1 MADIRINSLPT
12 TATSF
17 NTDDYIALDGASGG
31 TRKML
36 AATLPLTDVTF
47 GSSGPSAKSSI
58 AARASRQGLVFDGT
72 GGVYTGIISGPSTN
86 DFTTACWVNPTSFA
100 ASGYLFGNSQ
110 SGSFYLGVRVTTGAL
125 FTGKSAGA
133 SFADTTFS
141 LTAGKNQLLVRVKS
155 GSSVTWYLNGVAIQS
170 GITDSND
177 YNGGFEY
184 YGSANSSA
192 AIFTGTLIPLIY
204 NRALSAAEVVAL
216 YEAGVPAGADYNT
229 ATNTSQT
236 SGTFALATGSGTVT
250 GASATG
256 FTASITGNSFGVVS
270 AATARSGITVGSKFL
285 VTFSATLTSGDTPK
299 VYLANTATAGN
310 TTGVTASVNVSS
322 GSNSIVLTGSSNVST
337 TLYLN
342 FQPPATGS
350 ASYAISSITIT
361 PLGLLLAPDAGQA
374 GGGLTWYDTSG
385 NAANITLPASGVSWN
400 VPSSRYLGGN
410 WTTSGNLT
418 VSGTDGAI
426 SNNPNA
432 APSNNASAPGPFAL
446 TGAGWDTTFGSR
458 TIGIKLDPV
467 FLYSTASGSN
477 SAFGQTYP
485 DLSFKFLNS
494 DGGGTYVERVRF
506 TGAGN
511 LLVGTGSD
519 SGFKLTTYGSGQT
532 TANFANSGN
541 KGGAILVR
549 DSGGGA
555 GAGGAVLLGNF
566 YGYHA
571 AIKALLS
578 DGSNNTT
585 GDLAFSTRAASS
597 DAALTE
603 RMRIAAN
610 GNLLLGTTT
619 DSGEK
624 LQVSGTVG
632 VKGGSALRLYNPSNS
647 AYASI
652 EMDSNNVVNVNYTT
666 AFGVTIRTQGGT
678 ASTPASASAAGIAG
692 TIQWDASY
700 IYVCTAANT
709 WKRVA
714 IATW

>member
-47 GSSGPSAKSSI
+47 GSSGASAKSSI
-58 AARASRQGLVFDGT
+58 AARAARQGIQMDGT
-72 GGVYTGIISGPSTN
+72 AGGTVAFPAPGTGDYTYAFWLNPTNFSATRYVLGATSGPTVAVFVNTSGQVGINNLSTN
-86 DFTTACWVNPTSFA
+86 S
-100 ASGYLFGNSQ
+100 L
-110 SGSFYLGVRVTTGAL
+110 TG
-125 FTGKSAGA
+125 TV
-133 SFADTTFS
+133 S
-141 LTAGKNQLLVRVKS
+141 LTAGKWQLVTLRRTGTNLYIGINGVEESAITDNRNYTVAS
-155 GSSVTWYLNGVAIQS
+155 GIWAGSSATTNDPWLGGIS
-170 GITDSND
+170 GP
-177 YNGGFEY
+177 YV
-184 YGSANSSA
+184 
-192 AIFTGTLIPLIY
+192 Y

-410 WTTSGNLT
+410 WTTTGNLT
-418 VSGTDGAI
+418 VSGTGSINGGSGTAAFAI
-426 SNNPNA
+426 KETASAGTALSLTNRNSTQTWGIAVDAAAIDDKLLAFISGGTVALSLNATNWNATFAGDVTISTAYPKIALTDTNSNSDFSLINDNGRLAVYDETNA
-432 APSNNASAPGPFAL
+432 A
-446 TGAGWDTTFGSR
+446 
-458 TIGIKLDPV
+458 
-467 FLYSTASGSN
+467 Y
-477 SAFGQTYP
+477 
-485 DLSFKFLNS
+485 
-494 DGGGTYVERVRF
+494 RV
-506 TGAGN
+506 T
-511 LLVGTGSD
+511 V
-519 SGFKLTTYGSGQT
+519 
-532 TANFANSGN
+532 
-541 KGGAILVR
+541 
-549 DSGGGA
+549 
-555 GAGGAVLLGNF
+555 GAGGGVK
-566 YGYHA
+566 
-571 AIKALLS
+571 I
-578 DGSNNTT
+578 
-585 GDLAFSTRAASS
+585 
-597 DAALTE
+597 
-603 RMRIAAN
+603 
-610 GNLLLGTTT
+610 GTTPEDVGANNLT
-619 DSGEK
+619 VQGV
-624 LQVSGTVG
+624 LAIGNTVNTVSPT
-632 VKGGSALRLYNPSNS
+632 SPNR
-647 AYASI
+647 
-652 EMDSNNVVNVNYTT
+652 
-666 AFGVTIRTQGGT
+666 TITMVIGGT
-678 ASTPASASAAGIAG
+678 TYYLHAKT
-692 TIQWDASY
+692 TND
-700 IYVCTAANT
+700 
-709 WKRVA
+709 
-714 IATW
+714 

>member
-58 AARASRQGLVFDGT
+58 AARAARQGLVFNATSGATISPPAFGT
-72 GGVYTGIISGPSTN
+72 SDLTVAVWLNPATFTYYQRIVVGSTNSLLMDIGGNAVVRLAKNGSAPISGSST
-86 DFTTACWVNPTSFA
+86 V
-100 ASGYLFGNSQ
+100 
-110 SGSFYLGVRVTTGAL
+110 
-125 FTGKSAGA
+125 
-133 SFADTTFS
+133 
-141 LTAGKNQLLVRVKS
+141 LTANKNQLLVYTRAS
-155 GSSVTWYLNGVAIQS
+155 GATGTFYLNGVQVETF
-170 GITDSND
+170 GDTND
-177 YNGGFEY
+177 Y
-184 YGSANSSA
+184 SA
-192 AIFTGTLIPLIY
+192 AVTRFGTDPSGGSDFNGTMSGPYIY

>member
-72 GGVYTGIISGPSTN
+72 
-86 DFTTACWVNPTSFA
+86 TAAT
-100 ASGYLFGNSQ
+100 
-110 SGSFYLGVRVTTGAL
+110 VTTGTLGTKCTVAFDLTITSLSLQQPFL
-125 FTGKSAGA
+125 F
-133 SFADTTFS
+133 F
-141 LTAGKNQLLVRVKS
+141 S
-155 GSSVTWYLNGVAIQS
+155 GSGLIGTRITSGTLFWSALASDFNITIPVGKTSQIVIVCDGTNATPYLNGIAGTPIAYTASV
-170 GITDSND
+170 
-177 YNGGFEY
+177 GGLTNLGY
-184 YGSANSSA
+184 AGNPAN
-192 AIFTGTLIPLIY
+192 TMGPVRLY

-410 WTTSGNLT
+410 WTTTGNLT